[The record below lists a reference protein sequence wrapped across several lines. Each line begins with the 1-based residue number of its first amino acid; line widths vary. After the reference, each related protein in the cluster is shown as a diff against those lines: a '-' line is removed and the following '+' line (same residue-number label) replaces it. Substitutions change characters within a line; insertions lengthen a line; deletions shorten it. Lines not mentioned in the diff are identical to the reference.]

1 MEEVLAVYIE
11 RLFCVNYE
19 SQAKAVGQK
28 RSPVAVS
35 ILTKVEMYQARHDRM
50 NALDCWHLTVVVTV
64 EE

>member
-11 RLFCVNYE
+11 CLLCVNYE
-19 SQAKAVGQK
+19 SEAKTVGQK
-28 RSPVAVS
+28 RSPVLFV
-35 ILTKVEMYQARHDRM
+35 LTMVEVQKAGHDGM